1 MPVATANT
9 ALTSADAVAGGSRQ
23 KSSTLCLV
31 FTQTGAHVRR
41 AHASCCPASRPR
53 PRTRGHRENPRD
65 SRARPVGGLRA
76 GRAALGQKSF
86 PRAGPGRAL
95 WLESQVA
102 PSREW
107 RGLNLCPCALALGY
121 TESTR
126 TRAAGLAHSEVHP
139 ADSAPQ
145 GPPTC
150 PAPTRQHWRRELI
163 EMADGGD
170 TVNRLVCSGKSL

>member
-1 MPVATANT
+1 MPWLEDHVES
-9 ALTSADAVAGGSRQ
+9 LQ
-23 KSSTLCLV
+23 LCAW
-31 FTQTGAHVRR
+31 F
-41 AHASCCPASRPR
+41 PSRPEHTSGE
-53 PRTRGHRENPRD
+53 PTPAAAPPPALARGPAAPAATEKTPGT
-65 SRARPVGGLRA
+65 AGRA
-76 GRAALGQKSF
+76 GRAALGRKSF